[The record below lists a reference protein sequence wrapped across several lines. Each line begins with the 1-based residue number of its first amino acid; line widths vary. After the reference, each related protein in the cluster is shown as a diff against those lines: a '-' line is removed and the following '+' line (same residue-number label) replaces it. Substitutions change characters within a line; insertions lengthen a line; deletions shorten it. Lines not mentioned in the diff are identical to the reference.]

1 MFVSDFLHQSW
12 IILRGPLLTKNPSSG
27 VSSQCI
33 GIRNPMWGTSQYPFD
48 WVQTNSPSSHMPK
61 FFWLKEFLRFKI
73 EIKKCHN
80 WCPVFISPLLSCN
93 LTFFLSSVFSLF
105 KSFLCSVISLFLSFL
120 FQTPAHD
127 MWDQLCQLVAN
138 QWYPK
143 LVLSLSIF
151 PLSYTA
157 AHEQALTGTRYPTL
171 PGFYFYYPYPT
182 RNFFENFRVQGII

>member
-27 VSSQCI
+27 VSSHCI

-80 WCPVFISPLLSCN
+80 WCPVCSSPLLSCN

-105 KSFLCSVISLFLSFL
+105 SNFSHFVISLPDACTWYVGPTVPTSCRPMILYFPFICPLYFPFPTSF
-120 FQTPAHD
+120 HS
-127 MWDQLCQLVAN
+127 QLVSIAN
-138 QWYPK
+138 
-143 LVLSLSIF
+143 
-151 PLSYTA
+151 
-157 AHEQALTGTRYPTL
+157 
-171 PGFYFYYPYPT
+171 
-182 RNFFENFRVQGII
+182 